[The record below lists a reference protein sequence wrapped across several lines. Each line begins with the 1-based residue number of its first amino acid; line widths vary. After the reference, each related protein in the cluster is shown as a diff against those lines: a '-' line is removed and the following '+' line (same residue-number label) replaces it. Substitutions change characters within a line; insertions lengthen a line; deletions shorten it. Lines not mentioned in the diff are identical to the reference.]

1 MIAVMFH
8 AIRPTCAPALS
19 RSLGQLALAITLAA
33 GTAAWQTEVAAARG
47 SEAAGKAKQGQAK
60 AKSDKDNKDKN
71 ASAGASEPDMCLVP
85 PGAQP
90 MLPAKLLPGMGDTD
104 MAVTTK
110 SDEARKFFN
119 QGVSQL
125 HNFWAIEA
133 ERSFLQAATLDPDMA
148 MAYWGIAMSAAGD
161 HRPAF
166 QLRRDTNDGGRAKAA
181 AGTKPEAIA
190 RTVNGAAIDGQ
201 IRAREA
207 MQKAMSLRDKVTPR
221 ERLYIEAQWARRDP
235 ESHNRD
241 RDYISGMRK
250 VVAAHPDDLEAK
262 SILGLALLD
271 GFDSVTKEPRTNTME
286 GIALLEEIVKKD
298 DKHFGGHH
306 YIIHGYE
313 GSKMPEKAWYA
324 CQRYP
329 ELVTNVPHA
338 LHMPGHI
345 YAQSDRVA
353 DAVAAFTA
361 AAENELTY
369 LNGDVLYPNGH
380 HGHNV
385 HFLIHALNLDGRYR
399 ESMLQARSLLSF
411 KETPRERTGANQ
423 RVTWRQGYY
432 AMVKTLVRFERWD
445 DILDGRTIPS
455 YDKPEQLVWRHWAM
469 GLAHSAKGNA
479 TEAKA
484 SLDALNA
491 ALKAVN
497 ATSEPLQIA
506 ALELEATII
515 TRGGDRAAGYAIFRK
530 AADKEAALIYTEP
543 PSYPRPVVEGWAIV
557 ALALGDA
564 ATAETAY
571 AEALAREPGSGRAS
585 FGRAA
590 ALDLLGKSDD
600 ARRARE
606 AAAKA
611 WQRADRDLP
620 QLKQLAPTAT
630 AASIQQ

>member
-1 MIAVMFH
+1 MFPSL
-8 AIRPTCAPALS
+8 RSTCVF
-19 RSLGQLALAITLAA
+19 GLAITLAGA
-33 GTAAWQTEVAAARG
+33 AAWQTEVMAKEKKQDRKQEKTQEKAQ
-47 SEAAGKAKQGQAK
+47 GKK
-60 AKSDKDNKDKN
+60 AS
-71 ASAGASEPDMCLVP
+71 GANEPDMCLVP

-90 MLPAKLLPGMGDTD
+90 MLPAKLLPGMGDTN

-110 SDEARKFFN
+110 SEEARKFFN

-125 HNFWAIEA
+125 HNFWVIEA
-133 ERSFLQAATLDPDMA
+133 ERSFLQAATIDPDMA
-148 MAYWGIAMSAAGD
+148 MAYWGIAISAAGD

-201 IRAREA
+201 IRSREA
-207 MQKAMSLRDKVTPR
+207 IQKAMSLREKATPR
-221 ERLYIEAQWARRDP
+221 ERLYIEAQWARRNPD
-235 ESHNRD
+235 SHNRD
-241 RDYISGMRK
+241 RDYIAGMRK
-250 VVAAHPDDLEAK
+250 VVAANPDDLEAK

-286 GIALLEEIVKKD
+286 GIAMLEEVVKKD
-298 DKHFGGHH
+298 DKAFGAHH
-306 YIIHGYE
+306 YLIHGYE

-329 ELVTNVPHA
+329 ELVPNVPHA

-345 YAQSDRVA
+345 YAQSDRIP

-385 HFLIHALNLDGRYR
+385 HFLIHSLNLDGRFR
-399 ESMLQARSLLSF
+399 ESMLQSRSLLSF
-411 KETPRERTGANQ
+411 KETPRERSGANQ

-432 AMVKTLVRFERWD
+432 SLVKTLVRFERWD

-455 YDKPEQLVWRHWAM
+455 YDKPEQQVWRQWAI
-469 GLAHSAKGNA
+469 GLAQSAKGNA
-479 TEAKA
+479 AEAKA
-484 SLDALNA
+484 ALDALNA
-491 ALKAVN
+491 ALKTVT
-497 ATSEPLQIA
+497 ATSEPLNIA
-506 ALELEATII
+506 ALELEATI
-515 TRGGDRAAGYAIFRK
+515 TARGGDRAAGYAMFRK

-543 PSYPRPVVEGWAIV
+543 PSYPRPVVEGWGNV
-557 ALALGDA
+557 ALSLGDGA
-564 ATAETAY
+564 AAETAF
-571 AEALAREPGSGRAS
+571 AEAFAREPGSGRAT

-590 ALDLLGKSDD
+590 ALDLLGKSDE

-606 AAAKA
+606 IATKA

-620 QLKQLAPTAT
+620 QLKPRTPTAT
-630 AASIQQ
+630 AAAGIQQQ